1 MRHPSRLTSARNHL
15 DTAAH
20 LTRPSRE
27 RDPHARLSHLDN
39 DAARLALRAGAAHR
53 ALRALSPHVPSG
65 SLRDPL
71 LASAPPP
78 HGHGDLVVHHLVHRV
93 HGTRGSGSLLRSSPR
108 SSPQGGCLIEGV
120 DAPCLPAASHGWG
133 VAVRLAVRAPARL
146 ASRLPGASTGTPPA
160 PSSDSSGLC
169 VPVPHLPRLRV
180 VSVTGAVG
188 RSGYRSGIEVAPCR
202 GLPHG
207 RVGANRLR
215 VFCRCGGAS
224 RVTARSRK
232 KQTRCA

>member
-1 MRHPSRLTSARNHL
+1 MRHPSRLTSSHHHL

-27 RDPHARLSHLDN
+27 RDPQARLSHVDN

-71 LASAPPP
+71 LASPPPP
-78 HGHGDLVVHHLVHRV
+78 HGHDALLVHHLVHRV
-93 HGTRGSGSLLRSSPR
+93 RGTRSSGAVLSSSPR
-108 SSPQGGCLIEGV
+108 PSPQDGCLIEGA

-133 VAVRLAVRAPARL
+133 VAVRLPVRAPARL
-146 ASRLPGASTGTPPA
+146 ASRLSEASTGAPPG
-160 PSSDSSGLC
+160 PSSESSGLC
-169 VPVPHLPRLRV
+169 VPVPHLPRLPV
-180 VSVTGAVG
+180 ISVTGSA
-188 RSGYRSGIEVAPCR
+188 RRDGYRTGVEVAPCR

-207 RVGANRLR
+207 RVSADRLR
-215 VFCRCGGAS
+215 VVCRHGGAW
-224 RVTARSRK
+224 RVASRSRK
-232 KQTRCA
+232 KQTQCA